1 MPRSRPDVAGVPG
14 RAHFEIHTPEALRS
28 LRRSAES
35 VHLVLELIVDLLG
48 RCAPA
53 HPVSAGAVLAL
64 LDPVAGD
71 VDTLRADLDTLSA
84 AHGSCPRAPS
94 PLRGASSSRA
104 AGA

>member
-1 MPRSRPDVAGVPG
+1 MPRTRPDVAGAPA
-14 RAHFEIHTPEALRS
+14 RALSEIHTPEALRA

-35 VHLVLELIVDLLG
+35 VHLVLELLVDLLG

-84 AHGSCPRAPS
+84 AHAARARPPS
-94 PLRGASSSRA
+94 PLRGAPSSRA